1 MIYEHSH
8 LLSIRWLKPPAL
20 AGDFDLY
27 FLNHARL
34 GGSGFDD
41 FNHQHPNCANPPA
54 LAGGSLVNIRYLWKG
69 YYSIK
74 WFLIA

>member
-1 MIYEHSH
+1 MTI

-41 FNHQHPNCANPPA
+41 FNRQHPTA
-54 LAGGSLVNIRYLWKG
+54 LTHQL
-69 YYSIK
+69 
-74 WFLIA
+74 

>member
-1 MIYEHSH
+1 MESFENSD

-41 FNHQHPNCANPPA
+41 FNRQHPNCANPPA
-54 LAGGSLVNIRYLWKG
+54 LAGGSLVQTCH
-69 YYSIK
+69 SQ
-74 WFLIA
+74 